1 MKYTVTVGG
10 RIYEINSG
18 SDQRIE
24 IDGESHQVDFRS
36 IDGSSL
42 YSLLIDNRSWE
53 ALVERTGDEY
63 RISIDGELYVVTV
76 QDERTRK
83 IEKALNKV
91 PPATGEVTLKAPM
104 PGLVRTVS
112 VQVAQEVSA
121 GQEVIILEAMKM
133 ENELRAPRAGT
144 IKEVRV
150 KAGDAVNQGQALV
163 VIR

>member
-24 IDGESHQVDFRS
+24 VDGQDHLVDFRS

-63 RISIDGELYVVTV
+63 RISIDGELYIVTV

-83 IEKALNKV
+83 IEKALSK
-91 PPATGEVTLKAPM
+91 AQTSTGEVTVKAPM

-112 VQVAQEVSA
+112 VQAAQEVSA
-121 GQEVIILEAMKM
+121 GQELIILEAMKM

-144 IKEVRV
+144 IKEIRV

-163 VIR
+163 VIK